1 MAQDNI
7 GNLPVLV
14 TPFSMQ
20 NIQKSLVFAIRNK
33 GNLVTG
39 IKWKIVVQWALFLSP
54 KLLIVHEYPYLNH
67 PCSKQVEFREANTL
81 SYKLLQLLFAF
92 DKQMGS

>member
-1 MAQDNI
+1 MAQDNL
-7 GNLPVLV
+7 GSLTVLV

-39 IKWKIVVQWALFLSP
+39 IKWKIVQWTIFLSP

-81 SYKLLQLLFAF
+81 SYKLLQLPFGF

>member
-1 MAQDNI
+1 MGIVEKPSPTLDTLGDVTVAFYLYIRSNGNSNSLWNFDYCFSGFLLQRTLKPRENVMAQDNI
-7 GNLPVLV
+7 GSLTVLV

-39 IKWKIVVQWALFLSP
+39 IK
-54 KLLIVHEYPYLNH
+54 
-67 PCSKQVEFREANTL
+67 
-81 SYKLLQLLFAF
+81 
-92 DKQMGS
+92 